1 MIANLIL
8 SMSAFSRSRSRCQV
22 DCAAPRPG
30 RGSPGPHCFPG
41 GQNGTKPGVN
51 RRNHRWGGWLSIAT
65 GAGLLVAPGSL
76 LGATF
81 VLEYQTNGPSAE
93 FPLPLEKS
101 EIRFKNEPE
110 YAGAQVVR
118 SHFSVAPGPH
128 GSMGFACDSEGQKL
142 YLDLNRNLDLTDDP
156 EGIRESRP
164 GSGGREFPH
173 ISIPIEQ
180 AGRRREI
187 AMDLQIYGENRGGY
201 TIRSSWGSDAVD
213 IGGKTYRAA
222 VVDDGD
228 GVIGPADFLF
238 LEPVGDEFEAVGDP
252 GKRVELQVPASLV
265 LDGQPYALA
274 LALGRD
280 GKSMEL
286 SIVPA
291 AEELVDVPVTG
302 KGLERLTLQ
311 NEGRAAL
318 FFAPES
324 TIRLPAGR
332 YRAEVWVRAG
342 AGDTTSLWKS
352 RRVFLDVREGNN
364 PEPWGV
370 GGPIV
375 RKLTCSMAGSC
386 LTFDQAATGAAGET
400 YSLVN
405 APGQAPEKPKL
416 RIRHEG
422 EIIHVGEF
430 EYG

>member
-1 MIANLIL
+1 M
-8 SMSAFSRSRSRCQV
+8 
-22 DCAAPRPG
+22 
-30 RGSPGPHCFPG
+30 
-41 GQNGTKPGVN
+41 
-51 RRNHRWGGWLSIAT
+51 SIAT

-81 VLEYQTNGPSAE
+81 VLEYQTNGPSAD

-118 SHFSVAPGPH
+118 SHFSVAPGPQ
-128 GSMGFACDSEGQKL
+128 GPMGFACDPEGQKL

-173 ISIPIEQ
+173 IAISIEQ

-187 AMDLQIYGENRGGY
+187 AMDLQINGDNQGRY

-252 GKRVELQVPASLV
+252 GKRVELQAPASLV

-274 LALGRD
+274 FALDRD

-332 YRAEVWVRAG
+332 YGAEVWVRAG

-352 RRVFLDVREGNN
+352 RRVSLDVREGDNQK
-364 PEPWGV
+364 PWGV

-386 LTFDQAATGAAGET
+386 LTFDQAATGADGET

-405 APGQAPEKPKL
+405 SPGQAPEKPKL
-416 RIRHEG
+416 RVKHEG